1 MMNIPRLAFL
11 LILSALPLRAA
22 APAAA
27 AKTLGFDA
35 SVMDKTA
42 DPCVDFYQ
50 YACGGWLAANPI
62 PSDQSRWGRFQE
74 LSERNKAILRD
85 LLEARSAPGGKRDAT
100 DQKIGDYY
108 ASCMDEAGI
117 EAKGL
122 SPVRPELDRIEAIAS
137 PAELTEALARL
148 HYSGSR
154 AIFGFGS
161 SQDFKDATQMIAEAD
176 QGGLGL
182 PDRDYYIK
190 EDAKSAGQRRQ
201 YEEHLRRMFGLLG
214 EDVERSSASARAVMA
229 FETALAR
236 ASQDLVARREP
247 KNLYH
252 KMTLDELAKLAPGFD
267 WPRYLTA
274 LDAPRVRSLNVVA
287 PEFLRQASVMTASV
301 PLSDWKAYLRWQL
314 LRAKAP
320 LLPKAFVDENFDFY
334 GKQLTGAKELRSR
347 WKRCV
352 DLTDR
357 DLGEALG
364 RRYVEK
370 TFGAKGK
377 KRMLQMVANLEGAL
391 KKDIEGLD
399 WMTKGT
405 KTQAQAKLAAIANK
419 IGYPETWRDY
429 GKLAVVRGDALGN
442 AERGARFEFERRL
455 ARIGKPVDRAEWEM
469 TAPTVNA
476 YYNPQMNDINFPAGI
491 LQPPFFD
498 NAMDDAV
505 NYGGIGAVIGHELT
519 HGFDDEGRQFDA
531 RGNLRDWWTAA
542 DAKEFENRASCIESQ
557 YAGFTAIDDLKLNGK
572 LTLGENA
579 ADNGGLRI
587 AHMALTET
595 LIGKITPKRDGFT
608 ASQRLFLGWGQIWC
622 TKMTDEAMRMLV
634 LTNPHSPGKFRVN
647 GVMVNMPEF
656 AQAFSCGEGR
666 PMVSPKACRVW

>member
-1 MMNIPRLAFL
+1 
-11 LILSALPLRAA
+11 
-22 APAAA
+22 
-27 AKTLGFDA
+27 
-35 SVMDKTA
+35 
-42 DPCVDFYQ
+42 
-50 YACGGWLAANPI
+50 
-62 PSDQSRWGRFQE
+62 
-74 LSERNKAILRD
+74 
-85 LLEARSAPGGKRDAT
+85 
-100 DQKIGDYY
+100 
-108 ASCMDEAGI
+108 MDEAGI

-176 QGGLGL
+176 QELGPSRPRL
-182 PDRDYYIK
+182 LYK
-190 EDAKSAGQRRQ
+190 GRRQ
-201 YEEHLRRMFGLLG
+201 VRRAASPVREHLRRMFGLLG
-214 EDVERSSASARAVMA
+214 EDVERSTSSPSARAVMA

-429 GKLAVVRGDALGN
+429 GKLAVVRGDALVTPNGR
-442 AERGARFEFERRL
+442 ASSGAGRQ
-455 ARIGKPVDRAEWEM
+455 DRQAGRPGEWYM
-469 TAPTVNA
+469 TPPTVNA
-476 YYNPQMNDINFPAGI
+476 YYDPSMNTINFPAGI

-498 NAMDDAV
+498 GRRDPAA
-505 NYGGIGAVIGHELT
+505 NYGGIGGVIGHELI
-519 HGFDDEGRQFDA
+519 HGFDDAGRRFDA
-531 RGNLRDWWTAA
+531 KGNLATGDGNTA
-542 DAKEFENRASCIESQ
+542 EFEKRASCIESQ